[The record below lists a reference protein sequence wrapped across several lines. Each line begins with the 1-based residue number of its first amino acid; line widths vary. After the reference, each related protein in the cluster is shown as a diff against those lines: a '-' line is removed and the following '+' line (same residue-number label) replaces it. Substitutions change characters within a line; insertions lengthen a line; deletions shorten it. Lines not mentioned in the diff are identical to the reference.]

1 MKPYSLLP
9 EEEVVEDELP
19 EESDEDADPEDPEAA
34 EDALPLSGEE
44 EAAGLSPP
52 LLDSPDFAAGFEPPL
67 PA

>member
-1 MKPYSLLP
+1 MP

-19 EESDEDADPEDPEAA
+19 EESDEVEELEAA
-34 EDALPLSGEE
+34 EDVLPPSDDEDEE
-44 EAAGLSPP
+44 DFSPL